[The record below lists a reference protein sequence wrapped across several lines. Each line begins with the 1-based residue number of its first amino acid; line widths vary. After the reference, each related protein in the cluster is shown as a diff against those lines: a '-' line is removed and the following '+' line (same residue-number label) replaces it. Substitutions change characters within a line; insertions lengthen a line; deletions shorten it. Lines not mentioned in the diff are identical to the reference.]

1 MNYQMI
7 EIAEQFQDKFWMTVL
22 DYVLKKLCLC
32 MYVYVCVLMHRE
44 QVEQNLESFE
54 KKKTIILK

>member
-54 KKKTIILK
+54 KKQ